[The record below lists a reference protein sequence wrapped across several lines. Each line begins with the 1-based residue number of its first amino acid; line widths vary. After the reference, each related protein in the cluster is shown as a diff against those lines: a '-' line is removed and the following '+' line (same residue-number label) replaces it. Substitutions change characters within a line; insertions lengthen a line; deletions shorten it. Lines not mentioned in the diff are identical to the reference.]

1 MMQNAVY
8 TGVSQRDTWD
18 SRAPN
23 PLKTM
28 TDVNAQGEICLF
40 PLLATQNES
49 ASFVSRDTTW
59 CGSWREAGSQLP
71 VQKQR

>member
-8 TGVSQRDTWD
+8 TGVNQRDTWD

-23 PLKTM
+23 PSETM

-49 ASFVSRDTTW
+49 ASFVSRDTPW